1 MLSLVIFVLASCA
14 NAQAPRLLSEGK
26 PTSSSTLFDGGS
38 VVSYS
43 WPSSNAV
50 QDIDNLGNHCNWF
63 ARGSVA
69 IAAGTD
75 LFWQVDLE
83 DVFAIKTIK
92 ILGFN
97 IGGYSDNVQFNVCND
112 AAGSDCTACGG
123 LVSATPGSWVQTSCS
138 LSGRFIRLTNQNS
151 DGKNW
156 HFCRI
161 AVYGIGP
168 VKNTGTVPFS
178 IKFGGQAWGMAK
190 STDNGATWTPI
201 ATVDMHTYQH
211 THMIGEVRD
220 VAQEGMI
227 IKFQPLT
234 DQLASD
240 LGYPCPKLNDKC
252 DGTCKFDSTRSN
264 CFNWDNARIFLHE
277 LKINGQTQD
286 FSDLNVMK
294 SNGWDFKCRTN
305 PNTCNPSVTIVNG
318 DMVRQDGANFYYTY
332 TFTGVGGVVTAG
344 PTFSPTMSP
353 SKSPS
358 SSPTMSPSKSPSFSP
373 TMSPSKSPT
382 FSPTMSPSKSP
393 TMNPSTSPTVPPT
406 KSPSKFPTAED
417 FIIKVKAFHGNPKD
431 ILDKNKIQGQPE
443 VDIDM
448 YGFEQK
454 LTPISRRLLNTKSN

>member
-1 MLSLVIFVLASCA
+1 
-14 NAQAPRLLSEGK
+14 
-26 PTSSSTLFDGGS
+26 
-38 VVSYS
+38 
-43 WPSSNAV
+43 
-50 QDIDNLGNHCNWF
+50 
-63 ARGSVA
+63 
-69 IAAGTD
+69 
-75 LFWQVDLE
+75 
-83 DVFAIKTIK
+83 
-92 ILGFN
+92 
-97 IGGYSDNVQFNVCND
+97 
-112 AAGSDCTACGG
+112 
-123 LVSATPGSWVQTSCS
+123 
-138 LSGRFIRLTNQNS
+138 
-151 DGKNW
+151 
-156 HFCRI
+156 
-161 AVYGIGP
+161 
-168 VKNTGTVPFS
+168 
-178 IKFGGQAWGMAK
+178 
-190 STDNGATWTPI
+190 
-201 ATVDMHTYQH
+201 MHTYQH

-286 FSDLNVMK
+286 FSDLNIMK

-305 PNTCNPSVTIVNG
+305 PNTCNPSVTIVHG

-358 SSPTMSPSKSPSFSP
+358 FSP

-382 FSPTMSPSKSP
+382 FS
-393 TMNPSTSPTVPPT
+393 PT

-448 YGFEQK
+448 YGFEEK